1 MREKVLTVVIPC
13 LNEQETLPK
22 FVKNIISVQGQLPA
36 VEIELL
42 LVNDGSQDLTLS
54 LMRELVQIYPESI
67 EYLSFSR
74 NFGKEAAIYAGLQHA
89 KGEWV
94 AIMDADLQDPPQ
106 LLVEMYQVLQDP
118 TVDVVEAHRSTREGE
133 PALRSFFAN
142 SFYKIYNAICDT
154 QLGTG
159 ARDFRMM
166 RREVAQTVVSLQE
179 RNRFAKG
186 LFSWVGF
193 NVVSIQYPNVQ
204 RLAGKTSWSFRS
216 LWDYAIEGLTSF
228 STLPLT
234 FATGSG
240 LVLVL
245 WSLIKGVFL
254 LVNSSAN
261 PVLEA
266 KQELLVMLAFI
277 GGLQLL
283 CLGIL
288 GKYIGKIYREVK
300 ERPIYIIKEHHLFKD
315 PQTDS

>member
-118 TVDVVEAHRSTREGE
+118 TVDVVEARRSTREGE

-142 SFYKIYNAICDT
+142 SFYQVFNAISDT

-240 LVLVL
+240 LVL
-245 WSLIKGVFL
+245 SLIH
-254 LVNSSAN
+254 
-261 PVLEA
+261 
-266 KQELLVMLAFI
+266 I
-277 GGLQLL
+277 
-283 CLGIL
+283 
-288 GKYIGKIYREVK
+288 
-300 ERPIYIIKEHHLFKD
+300 
-315 PQTDS
+315 

>member
-22 FVKNIISVQGQLPA
+22 FVKNIISVQDQLPA

-118 TVDVVEAHRSTREGE
+118 TVDVVEARRSTREGE

-142 SFYKIYNAICDT
+142 SFYQVFNAISDT

-166 RREVAQTVVSLQE
+166 RREVAQAVVSLQE

-245 WSLIKGVFL
+245 WSLIRGIFL

-300 ERPIYIIKEHHLFKD
+300 ERPVYIIKEHHLFKD

>member
-13 LNEQETLPK
+13 LNEQETLPE

-118 TVDVVEAHRSTREGE
+118 TVDVVEARRSTREGE

-142 SFYKIYNAICDT
+142 SFYQIFNAISDT
-154 QLGTG
+154 QLGIG

-166 RREVAQTVVSLQE
+166 RREVAQAVVSLQE

-245 WSLIKGVFL
+245 WSLIRGIFL

-288 GKYIGKIYREVK
+288 GKYIGKIYCEVK